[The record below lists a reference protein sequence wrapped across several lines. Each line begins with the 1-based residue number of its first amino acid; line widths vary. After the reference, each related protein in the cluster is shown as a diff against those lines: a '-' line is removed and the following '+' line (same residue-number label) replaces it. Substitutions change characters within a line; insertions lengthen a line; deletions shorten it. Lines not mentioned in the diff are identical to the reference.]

1 MFRWRI
7 VSGTVSPTTL
17 STVSVAVI
25 TRRRPKD
32 LARLLERL
40 AVLYGDDP
48 RVTVAVV
55 DNDEAGSA
63 AAPVEAARGRFAG
76 ELRYG
81 LQPVPGYA
89 SARNAVVALAGDAEY
104 LAFIDD
110 DELPDEGWLERLQAT
125 ARAHGADVVAGP
137 VLTELPPDAPSA
149 IVRSNVMNSQFGKQ
163 TEDGAAM
170 PLCASGNTLV
180 HRSVFARVDG
190 GFDRRFDRPGGE
202 DSHFFLRA
210 TQAGCKIV
218 WCPTA
223 VVHETSGPER
233 AEPAWHVARARRIG
247 QTRTMLDLELRRSP
261 KTLAI
266 RAAACV
272 KTLLAGAGLAV
283 AGVIR
288 RDDAVVLRGRY
299 QLGLARGMAEAALP
313 SRRP

>member
-1 MFRWRI
+1 MAHI
-7 VSGTVSPTTL
+7 VSVTACPAAL

-25 TRRRPKD
+25 TRRRPKE

-48 RVTVAVV
+48 RVTIAVV
-55 DNDEAGSA
+55 DNDEDASA
-63 AAPVEAARGRFAG
+63 AAPVEAVRHRFAG
-76 ELRYG
+76 ELRYA
-81 LQPVPGYA
+81 LQPVAGYA
-89 SARNAVVALAGDAEY
+89 SARNAAVALAGDAEY

-110 DELPDEGWLERLQAT
+110 DELPQEGWLERLQTT
-125 ARAHGADVVAGP
+125 ALAHGADVVAGP
-137 VLTELPPDAPSA
+137 VFTEVPPDASSA

-180 HRSVFARVDG
+180 HRSVFERVGD
-190 GFDRRFDRPGGE
+190 GFDERFDHSGGE

-223 VVHETSGPER
+223 VVNETSGPER

-261 KTLAI
+261 TTLAK
-266 RAAACV
+266 RTAACV
-272 KTLLAGAGLAV
+272 KTLLAGAGLVV
-283 AGVIR
+283 AGVVR

-299 QLGLARGMAEAALP
+299 QLGLAHGMAEAALP

>member
-1 MFRWRI
+1 
-7 VSGTVSPTTL
+7 L
-17 STVSVAVI
+17 SAVSVAVI
-25 TRRRPKD
+25 TRRRPEE

-48 RVTVAVV
+48 RVDVAVV
-55 DNDEAGSA
+55 DNDDAGSA
-63 AAPVEAARGRFAG
+63 AAPVEAARDRFAG
-76 ELRYG
+76 ELRYA

-89 SARNAVVALAGDAEY
+89 SARNAAVALIGDAEY

-110 DELPDEGWLERLQAT
+110 DELPEAGWLERLQAT
-125 ARAHGADVVAGP
+125 ARAHSADVVAGP
-137 VLTELPPDAPSA
+137 VFTELPPDAPSA
-149 IVRSNVMNSQFGKQ
+149 IVRSNVMNSQFGRQ
-163 TEDGAAM
+163 TQDGAAM

-180 HRSVFARVDG
+180 HRSVLDRVG
-190 GFDRRFDRPGGE
+190 SGFDQRFDHSGGE

-233 AEPAWHVARARRIG
+233 TEPAWHVARARRIG

-272 KTLLAGAGLAV
+272 KSLLAGAGLVV
-283 AGVIR
+283 AGTVR
-288 RDDAVVLRGRY
+288 RDDAIVLRGRY

>member
-1 MFRWRI
+1 MAHM
-7 VSGTVSPTTL
+7 VSVTVPTAL
-17 STVSVAVI
+17 SSVSVAII
-25 TRRRPKD
+25 TRRRPTE
-32 LARLLERL
+32 LGRLLERL
-40 AVLYGDDP
+40 ATLYGDDP

-55 DNDEAGSA
+55 DNDDAGSA
-63 AAPVEAARGRFAG
+63 AAPVDAARHRFAG
-76 ELRYG
+76 ELRYA

-89 SARNAVVALAGDAEY
+89 SARNAAVALAGDADY
-104 LAFIDD
+104 LVFIDD
-110 DELPDEGWLERLQAT
+110 DELPEAEWLERLQAT

-180 HRSVFARVDG
+180 HRSVFERVED
-190 GFDRRFDRPGGE
+190 GFDQRFDLPGGE

-223 VVHETSGPER
+223 VVRETSGPER

-261 KTLAI
+261 KTLAF
-266 RAAACV
+266 RAAACA
-272 KTLLAGAGLAV
+272 KALLAGLGLVVAGLA
-283 AGVIR
+283 R

-299 QLGLARGMAEAALP
+299 QLGLARGMAEAILP